1 MLDHSE
7 KKSFEKIICFR
18 TKKTQRAN
26 RPVDRQLDW
35 SDRCCFTCPLW
46 RHKKPQR
53 ERFNVNIENI
63 RGKANTH
70 KSFCCDVT
78 VSVRLEHVEKQ
89 NDAKIEL
96 PWKFSDNLILRA
108 DNCLRHAS
116 FIQKGGYL
124 LSAYQAI
131 TAVLKQQLEFDVH
144 FFFHSRNFRVK

>member
-1 MLDHSE
+1 M
-7 KKSFEKIICFR
+7 
-18 TKKTQRAN
+18 
-26 RPVDRQLDW
+26 
-35 SDRCCFTCPLW
+35 
-46 RHKKPQR
+46 
-53 ERFNVNIENI
+53 
-63 RGKANTH
+63 
-70 KSFCCDVT
+70 
-78 VSVRLEHVEKQ
+78 SVRLEHVEKQ